1 MGARM
6 GLEDIMSGDSELNE
20 TMGESAERKAYRDEE
35 ARKSADAHIRALC
48 EAAPEERTVAAVYR
62 VVCERNDL
70 RAAATPSPEG
80 AVALAVVS
88 KIRALVG
95 AMEDEATDDVVI
107 VMLEQHRR
115 MREFIQRHGE
125 ITFGPLRKE
134 GDAISL
140 GITDPLQMGQELGQ
154 RFADM
159 LNHMHAQNYVEMRF
173 AARDPGETLTVT
185 VQRHGKVTPANARL
199 AAEGALAR
207 AVALLAANGIAWDEP
222 MTFAPPVLP
231 VRERDPETNLGWIRL
246 DVKPYEVHGEPAA
259 MVCDRCGRRQA
270 LPDEHTADMMK
281 AMTDAFAA
289 KHGKCPPKDA
299 AEKGGA

>member
-1 MGARM
+1 MRLGAAFF
-6 GLEDIMSGDSELNE
+6 
-20 TMGESAERKAYRDEE
+20 GESMFHLNRD
-35 ARKSADAHIRALC
+35 ASK
-48 EAAPEERTVAAVYR
+48 
-62 VVCERNDL
+62 
-70 RAAATPSPEG
+70 
-80 AVALAVVS
+80 VALVH
-88 KIRALVG
+88 LVARLLRG
-95 AMEDEATDDVVI
+95 R
-107 VMLEQHRR
+107 LE
-115 MREFIQRHGE
+115 
-125 ITFGPLRKE
+125 
-134 GDAISL
+134 SL
-140 GITDPLQMGQELGQ
+140 IP
-154 RFADM
+154 
-159 LNHMHAQNYVEMRF
+159 
-173 AARDPGETLTVT
+173 AAY
-185 VQRHGKVTPANARL
+185 GKLARL